1 MNYLSSKAWSGD
13 PDLSGKYSFSSK
25 RDEIH
30 IGNVG
35 GDVVGVG
42 VSGSG
47 NIIGKNMTVSQTTYN
62 KLEPEF
68 RSSLEDFLKLLN
80 QHSEQ
85 LTEEQ
90 KRSLQQ
96 SVDALAKEAEGLKP
110 DVVVTDEDKVDEIK
124 SRQISLAE
132 KIVEYIPEAA
142 ESIASM
148 TPLAP
153 FSKVIG
159 KGTGYFAEWIKRKL
173 GSK

>member
-1 MNYLSSKAWSGD
+1 MNDDSNISNIRDDIPIG
-13 PDLSGKYSFSSK
+13 PV

-47 NIIGKNMTVSQTTYN
+47 NIIGKNMTVNQTTYN

-68 RSSLEDFLKLLN
+68 RSSLEDFLALLN
-80 QHSEQ
+80 QNSGQ
-85 LTEEQ
+85 LTKDQ
-90 KRSLQQ
+90 KKSLQQ
-96 SVDALAKEAEGLKP
+96 SVDALAKEVEGLKQEE
-110 DVVVTDEDKVDEIK
+110 VVTDEGKVDEIK
-124 SRQISLAE
+124 SKQIGLAE
-132 KIVEYIPEAA
+132 KIVEYLPQVA
-142 ESIASM
+142 ESIASV

-159 KGTGYFAEWIKRKL
+159 KGTGYFAEWIRRKL
-173 GSK
+173 SNK

>member
-1 MNYLSSKAWSGD
+1 MMD
-13 PDLSGKYSFSSK
+13 SK

-35 GDVVGVG
+35 GDVLGVG

-47 NIIGKNMTVSQTTYN
+47 NIIGKNMTVNQTIYN

-68 RSSLEDFLKLLN
+68 RNSVQDFLSLLN
-80 QHSEQ
+80 QYSGR
-85 LTEEQ
+85 LTENQ
-90 KRSLQQ
+90 KTTLQQ

-110 DVVVTDEDKVDEIK
+110 DEVVTDEGKVDEIK
-124 SRQISLAE
+124 SKQISLAE
-132 KIVEYIPEAA
+132 KIVEYVPQVA
-142 ESIASM
+142 ESIASV

-159 KGTGYFAEWIKRKL
+159 KGT
-173 GSK
+173 

>member
-1 MNYLSSKAWSGD
+1 VDNSSN
-13 PDLSGKYSFSSK
+13 K

-47 NIIGKNMTVSQTTYN
+47 NIIGKNMTVNQTTYN

-68 RSSLEDFLKLLN
+68 RNSLEEFLALLN
-80 QHSEQ
+80 QNTGQ
-85 LTEEQ
+85 LTQDQ

-110 DVVVTDEDKVDEIK
+110 DIVVTDEEKVDEIK
-124 SRQISLAE
+124 SKQISLAE
-132 KIVEYIPEAA
+132 KIVEYVPQVA
-142 ESIASM
+142 ESIASV

-159 KGTGYFAEWIKRKL
+159 KGAGYFAEWIRRKL

>member
-1 MNYLSSKAWSGD
+1 MD
-13 PDLSGKYSFSSK
+13 SK

-47 NIIGKNMTVSQTTYN
+47 NIIGKNITISQTTYI

-68 RSSLEDFLKLLN
+68 RNSLEEFLALLN
-80 QHSEQ
+80 KYGGQ
-85 LTEEQ
+85 LTEDQ

-96 SVDALAKEAEGLKP
+96 SVDSLAKEAEGLKP
-110 DVVVTDEDKVDEIK
+110 EEVVTDEGKVDEIK
-124 SRQISLAE
+124 SKQISLAE
-132 KIVEYIPEAA
+132 KIVEYIPQVA
-142 ESIASM
+142 ESIASV

-159 KGTGYFAEWIKRKL
+159 KGTEYFAEWIRRKL

>member
-1 MNYLSSKAWSGD
+1 MD
-13 PDLSGKYSFSSK
+13 SK

-30 IGNVG
+30 VGNVG

-47 NIIGKNMTVSQTTYN
+47 NIIGKNITVSQTTYI

-68 RSSLEDFLKLLN
+68 RNSLEEFLALLN
-80 QHSEQ
+80 KYGGQ
-85 LTEEQ
+85 LTEDQ

-96 SVDALAKEAEGLKP
+96 SVDALAKEVEGLKP
-110 DVVVTDEDKVDEIK
+110 DEVVTDEEKVDEIK
-124 SRQISLAE
+124 SKQIGLAE
-132 KIVEYIPEAA
+132 KVVEFIPQAA
-142 ESIASM
+142 ETIASV

-159 KGTGYFAEWIKRKL
+159 KGTEYFAEWIRRKL

>member
-1 MNYLSSKAWSGD
+1 MD
-13 PDLSGKYSFSSK
+13 SK

-47 NIIGKNMTVSQTTYN
+47 NIIGKNMTVNQTTYN

-68 RSSLEDFLKLLN
+68 RTSLEEFLALLN
-80 QHSEQ
+80 QYSGQ
-85 LTEEQ
+85 LKEDQ

-110 DVVVTDEDKVDEIK
+110 DEVVTDEEKVDEIK
-124 SRQISLAE
+124 SKQISLAE
-132 KIVEYIPEAA
+132 KIVEYVPQVA
-142 ESIASM
+142 ESIASF

-159 KGTGYFAEWIKRKL
+159 KGTGYFAEWIRRKL
-173 GSK
+173 SSK

>member
-1 MNYLSSKAWSGD
+1 MMD
-13 PDLSGKYSFSSK
+13 SK

-47 NIIGKNMTVSQTTYN
+47 NIIGKNMTVNQTTYN

-68 RSSLEDFLKLLN
+68 RSSLQEFLALLN
-80 QHSEQ
+80 QYSGQ
-85 LTEEQ
+85 LKEDQ

-96 SVDALAKEAEGLKP
+96 SIDALAKEAEGLKP
-110 DVVVTDEDKVDEIK
+110 DEVITDEGKVDEIK
-124 SRQISLAE
+124 SKQISLAE
-132 KIVEYIPEAA
+132 KIVEYVPQVA
-142 ESIASM
+142 ESIASV

-159 KGTGYFAEWIKRKL
+159 KGAGYFAEWIRRKL
-173 GSK
+173 SSK